1 MKASSI
7 SQIKK
12 ELKYASKEE
21 LIEIVLRIGK
31 YKVEN
36 KELLSYLLFDSSDE
50 QGYIDKIKL
59 YMDFQFEII
68 NRENYYFIKKS
79 VRKILRVT
87 KRFIKYSKNIETET
101 TLLIHFCKNLEEMD
115 PSYKYNQV
123 LLNMY
128 FRQLNLIEKNLEEM
142 HEDLSYDFRREVDL
156 LIK

>member
-12 ELKYASKEE
+12 ELQYSTKEE

-50 QGYIDKIKL
+50 EGYIEKIKM

-68 NRENYYFIKKS
+68 NRENYYYIKKS
-79 VRKILRVT
+79 VRKILRTT
-87 KRFIKYSKNIETET
+87 KRFIKYTKNIETET
-101 TLLIHFCKNLEEMD
+101 TLLIHFCRNLEEMD
-115 PSYKYNQV
+115 PTYKYNQV
-123 LLNMY
+123 LTNMY
-128 FRQLNLIEKNLEEM
+128 QRQLGLVEKNLNKM
-142 HEDLSYDFRREVDL
+142 HEDLSYDFRREVDTL
-156 LIK
+156 VQ

>member
-21 LIEIVLRIGK
+21 LIGIVLRIGK

-50 QGYIDKIKL
+50 QGYIDKIKV

-128 FRQLNLIEKNLEEM
+128 FRQLNLIEKNLEKM

>member
-50 QGYIDKIKL
+50 QGYIDKIKV

-101 TLLIHFCKNLEEMD
+101 TLLIHFYKNLEEMD

-128 FRQLNLIEKNLEEM
+128 FRQLNLIEKNLEKM